1 MYEKLI
7 ELVTSSVKIA
17 ATDPEIIC
25 QYFEPI
31 HASKGTVLEK
41 EQTIPSYL
49 YFIVTGIVRQYKLTE
64 TGDEVTTHLNC
75 PPGFITSYNHFSA
88 QTVSDENTA
97 CITNCELL
105 RISHSN
111 MQDAINKYDFFK
123 QFSRQILT
131 ASLIYNEQR
140 TLELTTLTAAERY
153 RKLLRTQPELVKYVP
168 VQHLASFLG
177 IHPESLSRIRRQI
190 TS

>member
-1 MYEKLI
+1 MHEKLI
-7 ELVTSSVKIA
+7 ALITSSVKI
-17 ATDPEIIC
+17 DIKDSEIIC
-25 QYFEPI
+25 RYFEPL
-31 HASKGTVLEK
+31 HAPKGTVLEK
-41 EQTIPSYL
+41 DQTIPSYL
-49 YFIVTGIVRQYKLTE
+49 YFIVSGIVRQYKLTE
-64 TGDEVTTHLNC
+64 TGNEITTHLNC

-97 CITNCELL
+97 CITTCELL

-123 QFSRQILT
+123 QFSREILT
-131 ASLIYNEQR
+131 ASLAYNEQR
-140 TLELTTLTAAERY
+140 TLELTTLTAPERY
-153 RKLLRTQPELVKYVP
+153 RKLLSTQPELVKYVP